1 MSPTADT
8 TLVHAG
14 TFAVLGPDGGL
25 TGRGGS
31 TPDGL
36 FRRDARHLS
45 RWELTVDGARP
56 AVLVPLRE
64 EAATA
69 TCVLTPPGTRDEPP
83 AYTVVRELA
92 VTSGALVERLRLVN
106 NRPEPRTAH
115 LALLVDADFADQF
128 ELRSD
133 HRSYPKGDAT
143 RTAHT
148 EPGGVRFTYTRL
160 TWKSRTTV
168 TATPAPETAEP
179 AGPGPTAHRL
189 TWNLAPPPTARPNC
203 SSAPRPARTAPRLP
217 PGPPPPPRPPPR

>member
-31 TPDGL
+31 TPDDL

-56 AVLVPLRE
+56 AVLVPLSE

-83 AYTVVRELA
+83 A
-92 VTSGALVERLRLVN
+92 
-106 NRPEPRTAH
+106 
-115 LALLVDADFADQF
+115 
-128 ELRSD
+128 
-133 HRSYPKGDAT
+133 
-143 RTAHT
+143 
-148 EPGGVRFTYTRL
+148 
-160 TWKSRTTV
+160 
-168 TATPAPETAEP
+168 
-179 AGPGPTAHRL
+179 
-189 TWNLAPPPTARPNC
+189 
-203 SSAPRPARTAPRLP
+203 
-217 PGPPPPPRPPPR
+217 